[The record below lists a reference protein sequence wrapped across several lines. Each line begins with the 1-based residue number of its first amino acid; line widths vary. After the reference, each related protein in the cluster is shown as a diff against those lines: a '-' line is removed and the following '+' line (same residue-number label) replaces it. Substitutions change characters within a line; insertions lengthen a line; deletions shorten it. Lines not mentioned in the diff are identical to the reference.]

1 MPTTFY
7 SAQFIPASF
16 PPVSSSCKN
25 SKLQSVPPRH
35 GDGGAGTRI
44 ERKGAQSLLANRWT
58 SFGGE
63 LELLG
68 KRLPVEYK
76 RWIGRAGIDVG
87 YEFEDVLGALM
98 LAPSPPE
105 PILFARRM
113 LNLKFAVLLMRSAY
127 EAVDALDFIPM
138 DKFQIKFWKLRQSE
152 VEPYAL
158 QCQPL
163 RVKYG
168 DLTDPLYFDFI
179 SFSQFATIS
188 NEMRTGEVVF
198 EEKMGSDGER
208 RVVRRDTKLQDN
220 GDLPAAFID
229 KAGKLLYQQLLDG
242 FEGEVFDAPP
252 PCTSDSDFS
261 SVIKGVKKLLQV
273 FVNEG
278 YALNASIEPVQSS
291 ADNHGGKLR
300 VKMEG
305 SATQWGIQALASR
318 RALLLSDFAALA
330 VGGYLLASNRKA
342 SHKVRCSDTSTEQL
356 WTIV

>member
-16 PPVSSSCKN
+16 PAVSSSCKN
-25 SKLQSVPPRH
+25 SKLQSVPSRH

-58 SFGGE
+58 SFEGK

-138 DKFQIKFWKLRQSE
+138 DKFQIKVSDNFLPSPE
-152 VEPYAL
+152 IVNSVAGSPSPA
-158 QCQPL
+158 
-163 RVKYG
+163 
-168 DLTDPLYFDFI
+168 
-179 SFSQFATIS
+179 QF
-188 NEMRTGEVVF
+188 
-198 EEKMGSDGER
+198 
-208 RVVRRDTKLQDN
+208 Q
-220 GDLPAAFID
+220 
-229 KAGKLLYQQLLDG
+229 
-242 FEGEVFDAPP
+242 
-252 PCTSDSDFS
+252 
-261 SVIKGVKKLLQV
+261 
-273 FVNEG
+273 
-278 YALNASIEPVQSS
+278 
-291 ADNHGGKLR
+291 
-300 VKMEG
+300 
-305 SATQWGIQALASR
+305 
-318 RALLLSDFAALA
+318 
-330 VGGYLLASNRKA
+330 
-342 SHKVRCSDTSTEQL
+342 
-356 WTIV
+356 